1 MIDTNSKYYPYQKV
15 QENFADLSQMAYL
28 PKKICDYLIDAP
40 KGTYKPKDDN
50 SYPRCRF
57 WKYLYYD
64 EARPLSF
71 PLPTIQQKMS
81 VVFNPDKA
89 SEPPTDK
96 DYRLIPQ
103 EWVQQEQEKAMTRIY
118 CYLGRTIAP
127 HDDNIF
133 SVAVIFDIFTHSTY
147 ELNTKDKVYSRT
159 GAILTSL
166 IDALNGVNMEGVGT
180 FTMSKRVHPDC
191 CTRSIF
197 DGNTNVGKELVIA
210 LQLPT
215 TVEQKIGDF
224 SNMPIIDKNI
234 KLV

>member
-40 KGTYKPKDDN
+40 KGTYTPKDDN
-50 SYPRCRF
+50 SYPRCRL

-64 EARPLSF
+64 EARPLSL
-71 PLPTIQQKMS
+71 PLPTIKQKMS

-118 CYLGRTIAP
+118 CYLGRVIAP

-147 ELNTKDKVYSRT
+147 ELNTKDEVYSRT
-159 GAILTSL
+159 GGILTSL
-166 IDALNGVNMEGVGT
+166 IDALNGVNMEGIGT

-215 TVEQKIGDF
+215 TIEQKIGDF